1 MPKRI
6 LAENPAVGS
15 AAPETQRT
23 LAAPLPRSPEL
34 PFVLNQ
40 FSFAGRDN
48 LTPLAPRLPAIESR
62 CGQIGLRQQPVCP
75 LSNLRKVVNV
85 VQRSDHGPERFDE
98 KRQFAH
104 PIRSSFCAAAFFLFL
119 PQQPPPPFDMP
130 ARDVNCGFIVLSAI
144 LLTMLACFALI
155 RRKP

>member
-1 MPKRI
+1 MRGRI
-6 LAENPAVGS
+6 LSWSVPRSPSWLSA
-15 AAPETQRT
+15 AAPETAALRVPLLKFPDT
-23 LAAPLPRSPEL
+23 LASLAS
-34 PFVLNQ
+34 Q
-40 FSFAGRDN
+40 SSRD
-48 LTPLAPRLPAIESR
+48 
-62 CGQIGLRQQPVCP
+62 
-75 LSNLRKVVNV
+75 V